1 MHGDPSRGPTSRDPH
16 VREEARH
23 DHHDPPKMKDPAT
36 AESER
41 SIRPFRLLL

>member
-23 DHHDPPKMKDPAT
+23 DHHTCPKVKDPAT
-36 AESER
+36 AEWER
-41 SIRPFRLLL
+41 SIRLFRLLL